1 MVVDRHQAER
11 ILDALGDTPA
21 VLIAGPRQVGK
32 STLAHQLGRQ
42 SGAASETTLD
52 DVPFRAAATSD
63 PSGFIRG
70 LALPAVLDEVQRAP
84 ELLYGIKQAI
94 DERRLAGEPA
104 AGSFLLTGST
114 GIWDTLAAPESLAG
128 RIERV
133 RLWPLSQG
141 EVAGR
146 RERFIDA
153 LFDGNPPR
161 LSGVAPGR
169 EPIARAVVLG
179 GFPEI
184 RDRSESR
191 AQRWFAEY
199 LARVLDRD
207 IRELADVRRPADLL
221 ALLRGCAAR
230 AGGLVNVDGMLADLG
245 IPKTTGRRYYE
256 LLQRLYLVQEIPA
269 WGTNL
274 ARASVR
280 RPKLVLCDS
289 GLTAHLAGVST
300 SKFSNEIDGRPGA
313 GHLFESFVIGEL
325 LKAADWAAND
335 TTAFHWRDRGGRE
348 VDLLFERRDGGIV
361 AIECKLSAAVDQP
374 DFRHLEHLRDQLGD
388 RFHGGAVVY
397 LGPSTLPFG
406 DRLWAVP
413 VSALWA

>member
-1 MVVDRHQAER
+1 MRVQRHQATHVLE
-11 ILDALGDTPA
+11 ALGDTPA

-32 STLAHQLGRQ
+32 STLAHAVGTQH
-42 SGAASETTLD
+42 GAASEATLD
-52 DVPFRAAATSD
+52 DVATRAAALAD
-63 PSGFIRG
+63 PSAFIRD

-84 ELLYGIKQAI
+84 DLLYGIKQAI
-94 DERRLAGEPA
+94 DERRLADSPV

-141 EVAGR
+141 ELAGR

-153 LFDGNPPR
+153 LFDGAPPR
-161 LSGVAPGR
+161 LTDVPPGR

-179 GFPEI
+179 GFPEL

-221 ALLRGCAAR
+221 ALLRACATR

-245 IPKTTGRRYYE
+245 VPQSTGRRYYE

-269 WGTNL
+269 WGANL
-274 ARASVR
+274 ARAAVR

-289 GLTAHLAGVST
+289 GLTAHLIGQST
-300 SKFSNEIDGRPGA
+300 ARFTGDLDGRPGP
-313 GHLFESFVIGEL
+313 GNLYESFVIVEL
-325 LKAADWAAND
+325 LKAAGWAATD
-335 TTAFHWRDRGGRE
+335 VTAFHWRDRAGRE
-348 VDLLFERRDGGIV
+348 VDLLFERRDGAVI
-361 AIECKLSAAVDQP
+361 ALECKLSTTVGPA

-388 RFHGGAVVY
+388 RFHGGAVVH
-397 LGPSTLPFG
+397 LGSATLPFG
-406 DRLWAVP
+406 DRLWATP
-413 VSALWA
+413 VSALWS

>member
-1 MVVDRHQAER
+1 M
-11 ILDALGDTPA
+11 
-21 VLIAGPRQVGK
+21 
-32 STLAHQLGRQ
+32 
-42 SGAASETTLD
+42 SEATLD
-52 DVPFRAAATSD
+52 DVPTRAAALSD
-63 PSGFIRG
+63 PSGFVRD

-94 DERRLAGEPA
+94 DERRLAGETV

-114 GIWDTLAAPESLAG
+114 GIWDTLASPESLAG

-133 RLWPLSQG
+133 WLWPLSQG
-141 EVAGR
+141 ELAGR

-153 LFDGNPPR
+153 LFDGEPPR
-161 LSGVAPGR
+161 PSDVAPGR

-221 ALLRGCAAR
+221 ALLRACAAR
-230 AGGLVNVDGMLADLG
+230 AGALVNIDGMLADLG
-245 IPKTTGRRYYE
+245 VPKSTGRRYYE
-256 LLQRLYLVQEIPA
+256 LLRRLYLVHEIPA

-274 ARASVR
+274 ARAAVR

-289 GLTAHLAGVST
+289 GLTAHLIGQST
-300 SKFSNEIDGRPGA
+300 ARFADEVDGRPGP
-313 GHLFESFVIGEL
+313 GHLFESFVIVEL
-325 LKAADWAAND
+325 LKAAGWAATD
-335 TTAFHWRDRGGRE
+335 VAAFHWRDRAGRE
-348 VDLLFERRDGGIV
+348 VDLLLERRDGDVIAV
-361 AIECKLSAAVDQP
+361 ECKLSATVGRA

-388 RFHGGAVVY
+388 RFRGGAVIH
-397 LGPSTLPFG
+397 LGAATLPFG
-406 DRLWAVP
+406 DRLWASP